1 MKNFESPTNPDL
13 LTLLERLC
21 EDRLSDDE
29 CEQLEQ
35 LVLSDPAASRMYL
48 DYIHLHGA
56 LHWDVGSAADLP
68 AIDLSEALPTP
79 VPVPS
84 PRNGRR
90 IATTVAAI
98 CAIVTLA
105 VVLNRTLFSPTD
117 VVIGPNED
125 LASQPDEIAASD
137 ALEPMENNR
146 RPNRVMEPVR
156 LIQRDDK
163 PAPQPHR
170 EQPAAVAEKSPDAKS
185 SDSLTPRPT
194 EPSGFSTSEMVAFV
208 DGQIRQ
214 GWEAAGVAPT
224 DRASDAEWVRRV
236 YLDLAGHIPPA
247 IVVEEFLADPQPNKR
262 EQLVNAL
269 LDDPDYVR
277 HFATVWTN
285 LLVGRS
291 TERPVH
297 RESLHQFLRRSFAA
311 NRPWS
316 EVVSELVAAEG
327 TPVENGAAGF
337 LLAHLNNEA
346 VPATAITARLFLC
359 SQVQCTQ
366 CHAHP
371 FNEADQN
378 QFWELNSFF
387 KQTEIETKRVR
398 DRRTG
403 QTVMQD
409 ALVSR
414 PVGGPTLY
422 ENRRGVMQAA
432 YPKFAG
438 VSISDDAVINRRE
451 QLAHLMT
458 SGERPPV
465 ARAMVN
471 RMWSH
476 FFGVGF
482 TNPVDD
488 MGPHNPPTHPQLL
501 DRLAEKF
508 VESGYDV
515 KQLIRWI
522 CLSEAYQL
530 SSELRSR
537 SKSDPQVTADELDER
552 LFHRMPVRPMTAEQL
567 YDSLLVATKAHYVG
581 SESWEDIELQR
592 RKWLQ
597 PFVTT
602 FDTEENDEAT
612 NFNGTIPQ
620 ALMLMNSEL
629 VDRALSVDGG
639 TSFRDIVTKPV
650 SDAEKIRQLCLA
662 ALSREPLPR
671 ELSAARKM
679 LRSRTTQV
687 GNREQ
692 AKIEAFQDIFWAFL
706 NSAEFVLIH

>member
-1 MKNFESPTNPDL
+1 MKNNESPKHNEL

-21 EDRLSDDE
+21 EDRLSDAE
-29 CEQLEQ
+29 CERLEQ
-35 LVLSDPAASRMYL
+35 LVLSDPAASRLYL

-56 LHWDVGSAADLP
+56 LHWDTGSAADLP
-68 AIDLSEALPTP
+68 AIDLSEPLPNS
-79 VPVPS
+79 VAVPS
-84 PRNGRR
+84 RRDWRR
-90 IATTVAAI
+90 IATTTVAI
-98 CAIVTLA
+98 CAAIA
-105 VVLNRTLFSPTD
+105 IGIVLNRMVFSPAE
-117 VVIGPNED
+117 VVLDPERGRSPQPNNVVVVDPPEE
-125 LASQPDEIAASD
+125 ST
-137 ALEPMENNR
+137 ENRR
-146 RPNRVMEPVR
+146 RPNRVMEPIR
-156 LIQRDDK
+156 LATDK
-163 PAPQPHR
+163 PEQPKPQPAER
-170 EQPAAVAEKSPDAKS
+170 IAAVAEKSPHVKS
-185 SDSLTPRPT
+185 PGPSSNGPT
-194 EPSGFSTSEMVAFV
+194 GFSTSEMVAFV

-214 GWEAAGVAPT
+214 GWQTAEVVPT
-224 DRASDAEWVRRV
+224 DRADDAEWVRRV
-236 YLDLAGHIPPA
+236 HLDLAGHIPPA
-247 IVVEEFLADPQPNKR
+247 VVVEEFLADRRPDKR
-262 EQLVNAL
+262 ERLVNAL
-269 LDDPDYVR
+269 LDEPDYVR
-277 HFATVWTN
+277 HFSTVWTN

-297 RESLHQFLRRSFAA
+297 REALHQFLRRSFAS

-316 EVVSELVAAEG
+316 EVVAELVSAEG
-327 TPVENGAAGF
+327 TPNENGATGF

-371 FNEADQN
+371 INDADQN

-387 KQTEIETKRVR
+387 KQTEIESKRVR

-403 QTVMQD
+403 QTVIQD

-414 PVGGPTLY
+414 PVGGPTLF

-438 VSISDDAVINRRE
+438 VSVSDDAVINRRE
-451 QLAHLMT
+451 QLARLMT
-458 SGERPPV
+458 SGDRPQV

-501 DRLAEKF
+501 DRLAAEF
-508 VESGYDV
+508 VASGYDV

-537 SKSDPQVTADELDER
+537 SNNDPEATADELDER

-581 SESWEDIELQR
+581 SESWEDIERQR
-592 RKWLQ
+592 REWLQ

-629 VDRALSVDGG
+629 VDRALSIDGG
-639 TSFRDIVTKPV
+639 TSFRDIVTSSS

-671 ELSAARKM
+671 EMAAARKM
-679 LRSRTTQV
+679 LRSRMAQST
-687 GNREQ
+687 NRNQ
-692 AKIEAFQDIFWAFL
+692 AKIEALQDIFWAFL

>member
-1 MKNFESPTNPDL
+1 MTQQSSNSEL
-13 LTLLERLC
+13 LLLLERLC
-21 EDRLSDDE
+21 EDRLTDEE
-29 CEQLEQ
+29 CERLEQ
-35 LVLSDPAASRMYL
+35 LVLSDPAASRLYL

-56 LHWDVGSAADLP
+56 LHWDTGSAADLP
-68 AIDLSEALPTP
+68 AIDLLQTPSSPTVARP
-79 VPVPS
+79 VSRPW
-84 PRNGRR
+84 RR
-90 IATTVAAI
+90 IAGAALAVCAAI
-98 CAIVTLA
+98 VVV
-105 VVLNRTLFSPTD
+105 VVLDRTIFAPTEVVLDPNGSSPQ
-117 VVIGPNED
+117 
-125 LASQPDEIAASD
+125 QPDEVAVSDLPKQPVGTDRRPKRVIEPIRLASD
-137 ALEPMENNR
+137 DP
-146 RPNRVMEPVR
+146 
-156 LIQRDDK
+156 K
-163 PAPQPHR
+163 PPAQPKAK
-170 EQPAAVAEKSPDAKS
+170 QPAAIAEKSPREKPSRSAD
-185 SDSLTPRPT
+185 
-194 EPSGFSTSEMVAFV
+194 PSGFSTSEMVAFV

-214 GWEAAGVAPT
+214 GWTAADVVAT

-236 YLDLAGHIPPA
+236 HLDLAGHIPPA
-247 IVVEEFLADPQPNKR
+247 VVVEEFLANPHPDKR
-262 EQLVNAL
+262 EQLVNTL
-269 LDDPDYVR
+269 LDEPDYVR

-291 TERPVH
+291 TDRPVH

-316 EVVSELVAAEG
+316 DVVAELVSAEG
-327 TPVENGAAGF
+327 TPEENGATGF

-371 FNEADQN
+371 INDADQN

-387 KQTEIETKRVR
+387 KQTEIEPKRVR
-398 DRRTG
+398 NRRTG
-403 QTVMQD
+403 ETVMQD

-414 PVGGPTLY
+414 SVGGPTLY

-438 VSISDDAVINRRE
+438 VSVSDEAFINRRQ

-458 SGERPPV
+458 SGERPQV

-501 DRLAEKF
+501 DRLATEF

-537 SKSDPQVTADELDER
+537 SNSDPQVTAEELDER

-581 SESWEDIELQR
+581 SESWEDIERQR
-592 RKWLQ
+592 REWLQ

-629 VDRALSVDGG
+629 VDRALSIDGG
-639 TSFRDIVTKPV
+639 TSFRDIVTSPV

-671 ELSAARKM
+671 EMAAARKL
-679 LRSRTTQV
+679 LRSRTAQS

-692 AKIEAFQDIFWAFL
+692 AKIEAFQDVFWAFL

>member
-1 MKNFESPTNPDL
+1 MTHKSSHPEL

-21 EDRLSDDE
+21 EDRLTDDE
-29 CEQLEQ
+29 AERLEQ
-35 LVLSDPAASRMYL
+35 MVLSDSAASRLYL

-56 LHWDVGSAADLP
+56 LHWDTGSAADLP
-68 AIDLSEALPTP
+68 AIDLSQSPPPPTVSRP
-79 VPVPS
+79 TS
-84 PRNGRR
+84 GTWRR
-90 IATTVAAI
+90 VAGAVFAV
-98 CAIVTLA
+98 CAA
-105 VVLNRTLFSPTD
+105 VVLVVVLDRTIFAPTEVVLDPQESSPQRSDEVALSDPPEQPNKTD
-117 VVIGPNED
+117 RRPHRV
-125 LASQPDEIAASD
+125 
-137 ALEPMENNR
+137 LEPI
-146 RPNRVMEPVR
+146 R
-156 LIQRDDK
+156 LATDEQK
-163 PAPQPHR
+163 PPTQPPP
-170 EQPAAVAEKSPDAKS
+170 PAAVAEKSPREN
-185 SDSLTPRPT
+185 SLRPRD
-194 EPSGFSTSEMVAFV
+194 PSGFSTSEMVAFV
-208 DGQIRQ
+208 DQKIRQ
-214 GWEAAGVAPT
+214 GWTAAGVVST
-224 DRASDAEWVRRV
+224 DQASDAEWVRRV
-236 YLDLAGHIPPA
+236 HLDLAGHIPPVA
-247 IVVEEFLADPQPNKR
+247 VVEEFLANSQPDKR
-262 EQLVNAL
+262 ERLVNTL
-269 LDDPDYVR
+269 LDEPDYVR

-291 TERPVH
+291 TDRPVY

-311 NRPWS
+311 NRSWS
-316 EVVSELVAAEG
+316 DVVAELVSAEG
-327 TPVENGAAGF
+327 TPEENGATGF

-371 FNEADQN
+371 FNDADQN

-387 KQTEIETKRVR
+387 KQTDIESKRVR

-403 QTVMQD
+403 RTVFQD

-422 ENRRGVMQAA
+422 ENRRGVMQTA

-438 VSISDDAVINRRE
+438 VSVSEEAAINRRK

-458 SGERPPV
+458 SGERPQV

-501 DRLAEKF
+501 DRLATEF

-537 SKSDPQVTADELDER
+537 SNSDPQVTAEELDER

-581 SESWEDIELQR
+581 SESWEDIERQR
-592 RKWLQ
+592 REWLQ

-639 TSFRDIVTKPV
+639 TTFRDIVTSPT

-671 ELSAARKM
+671 EMAAARKLM
-679 LRSRTTQV
+679 RSRTAQSV
-687 GNREQ
+687 NREQ
-692 AKIEAFQDIFWAFL
+692 AKIEAFQDVFWAFL